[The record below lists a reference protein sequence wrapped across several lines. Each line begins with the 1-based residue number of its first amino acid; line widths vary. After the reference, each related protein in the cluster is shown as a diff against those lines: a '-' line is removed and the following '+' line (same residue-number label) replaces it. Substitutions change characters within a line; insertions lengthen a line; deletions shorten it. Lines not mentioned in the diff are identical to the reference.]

1 MDSSTQLL
9 TILILGLALVVGIAA
24 TQVARRRKG
33 TFDFREIP
41 AYMAMPMTVGA
52 AIEANRPLHLSPGSA
67 GLAGNSTLLALASA
81 ELFYRL
87 AQRSA
92 ISTVSPILTVSD
104 TTAIPL
110 GHDTLRRAYQSR
122 NLVDRYRRGNVR
134 WYPAGT
140 RSLAFAAALTA
151 TMADDNVGA
160 NFMVGSFGPELA
172 LIADAAY
179 RRNQPLIAA
188 SDQLEGQA
196 VAFAVSDRP
205 LIGEEIF
212 VAGAYLGSESP
223 HVGGVIAQ
231 DVLRWLLIAAIV
243 ISAVLSFSK
252 GS

>member
-9 TILILGLALVVGIAA
+9 TIMILLLALVVGVIA
-24 TQVARRRKG
+24 TQFVRRRR
-33 TFDFREIP
+33 TAFDLRDIP
-41 AYMAMPMTVGA
+41 AYTSMPMMVGA

-81 ELFYRL
+81 ELFYQVS
-87 AQRSA
+87 QRSA
-92 ISTVSPILTVSD
+92 ISNVSPILTVSD
-104 TTAIPL
+104 TTAIAL

-122 NLVDRYRRGNVR
+122 NLVERYRRGNVR
-134 WYPAGT
+134 WFPSGT

-151 TMADDNVGA
+151 TMGDDNVGA

-179 RRNQPLIAA
+179 RRNQSLIAA

-196 VAFAVSDRP
+196 VAFAVSDKP

-212 VAGAYLGSESP
+212 VAGAYLGGESSQ
-223 HVGGVIAQ
+223 VGSVITQ
-231 DVLRWLLIAAIV
+231 DVLRWLLVGAIIV
-243 ISAVLSFSK
+243 TAVLSFTR
-252 GS
+252 GG

>member
-9 TILILGLALVVGIAA
+9 TIMILLLALVVGIVA
-24 TQVARRRKG
+24 TQFARRRRG
-33 TFDFREIP
+33 GFDFREIQ
-41 AYMAMPMTVGA
+41 AYTSMPMLVGA

-81 ELFYRL
+81 ELFFQVS
-87 AQRSA
+87 QRSA
-92 ISTVSPILTVSD
+92 ISNVSPILTVSD
-104 TTAIPL
+104 STAIPL

-122 NLVDRYRRGNVR
+122 NLVERYRRGNVR
-134 WYPAGT
+134 WYPSGT

-151 TMADDNVGA
+151 TMGDDNVGA

-196 VAFAVSDRP
+196 VAFAVSDSP

-212 VAGAYLGSESP
+212 AAGAYLGNESP
-223 HVGGVIAQ
+223 QVGSVIAQ

-243 ISAVLSFSK
+243 IAAVLSFSK
-252 GS
+252 GG

>member
-1 MDSSTQLL
+1 MDSSDQLL
-9 TILILGLALVVGIAA
+9 TIMILLLALVVSVIA
-24 TQVARRRKG
+24 TQFVRRRR
-33 TFDFREIP
+33 TAFDLRDIP
-41 AYMAMPMTVGA
+41 AYTSMPMMVGA

-81 ELFYRL
+81 ELFYQVS
-87 AQRSA
+87 QRSA
-92 ISTVSPILTVSD
+92 ISNISPILTVSD
-104 TTAIPL
+104 TTGIAL

-122 NLVDRYRRGNVR
+122 NLVQHYRRGNVR
-134 WYPAGT
+134 WYPSGA

-151 TMADDNVGA
+151 TMGDDDVGA

-179 RRNQPLIAA
+179 RRDQPIIAA

-212 VAGAYLGSESP
+212 AAGAYLGGESSQ
-223 HVGGVIAQ
+223 VGSIVTQ

-243 ISAVLSFSK
+243 ITAALSFAR
-252 GS
+252 GG

>member
-1 MDSSTQLL
+1 MILL
-9 TILILGLALVVGIAA
+9 LALVVGILA
-24 TQVARRRKG
+24 TQFVRRRK
-33 TFDFREIP
+33 TPFDLREIA
-41 AYMAMPMTVGA
+41 AYSTMPMMVGA

-67 GLAGNSTLLALASA
+67 GLAGNSTLLALSSA
-81 ELFYRL
+81 ELFYQVS
-87 AQRSA
+87 QRAA
-92 ISTVSPILTVSD
+92 ISNVSPILTVSD

-134 WYPAGT
+134 WYPSGT

-151 TMADDNVGA
+151 TMGDDNVGA

-196 VAFAVSDRP
+196 VAFAVSDKP

-212 VAGAYLGSESP
+212 AAGAYLGSDAPQMGS
-223 HVGGVIAQ
+223 VITQ

-243 ISAVLSFSK
+243 VTAVLAFAK
-252 GS
+252 GN